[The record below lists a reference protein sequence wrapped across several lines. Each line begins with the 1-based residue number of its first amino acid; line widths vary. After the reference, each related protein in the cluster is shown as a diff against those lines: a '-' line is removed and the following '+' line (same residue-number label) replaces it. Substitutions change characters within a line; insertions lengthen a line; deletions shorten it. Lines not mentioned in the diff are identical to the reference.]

1 MRISTKVPAEIN
13 LTRYLGGRTTKV
25 NKKKNCLLYS
35 QGLATLMNIEG
46 LVQKDDPRR
55 KADTPR
61 GEAVRRESPNKSSSA
76 IKPASPKRVLQGTLG
91 KK

>member
-1 MRISTKVPAEIN
+1 
-13 LTRYLGGRTTKV
+13 
-25 NKKKNCLLYS
+25 
-35 QGLATLMNIEG
+35 MNIEG

-61 GEAVRRESPNKSSSA
+61 GEAVRRESPNKSRSA

-91 KK
+91 KKNSTMYKDEKDASRKK